1 MTRRDT
7 ADVLVVGAGA
17 AGLAAALFCAR
28 MLRGARI
35 VCVDGAKS
43 VGAKILV
50 SGGGRCNVT
59 NREVT
64 EQDFWGGDRR
74 FIRNVLRAYP
84 ASRATAFFA
93 ELGVPLHEEEG
104 GKFFPDSNSAR
115 TVLDALLRG
124 LKESGAAL
132 ELSARVERL
141 ERTEHGFVVLTRQ
154 GITYD
159 ASAVVLATGGRSL
172 PKTGSDGAGYA
183 FARALGHG
191 YIETT
196 PALVPLVLG
205 PTSRS
210 APTVDMN
217 PSTPTVHTNPSTPTV
232 HMNPTAAWHAKLSGV
247 AHQVAVSVRSDG
259 APPVRLE
266 GAMLWTHF
274 GVSGP
279 VILNASRHW
288 LRARAERRQAAV
300 LLHLV
305 PATFTELE
313 RWLQDEQRDHPRA
326 LVRNVIAT
334 RLPASVAD
342 AWVNASGIDA
352 PTTLAHLARDA
363 RRTLIASLL
372 ETPLAVIDSRGYNYA
387 EVTAGGIPLGEVDP
401 ATMESRVCPG
411 LYLIGEILD
420 VDGRIGG
427 FNFQWAWSS
436 AWVAANAIAGKLR
449 A

>member
-1 MTRRDT
+1 MTHRDT

-104 GKFFPDSNSAR
+104 GKLFPDSNSAR

-210 APTVDMN
+210 A
-217 PSTPTVHTNPSTPTV
+217 PTVHTNPSTPTV

-352 PTTLAHLARDA
+352 ATTLAHLARDA

-372 ETPLAVIDSRGYNYA
+372 ETPLAVVDSRGYNYA

>member
-1 MTRRDT
+1 MTRPDT

-84 ASRATAFFA
+84 ALRATAFFA

-104 GKFFPDSNSAR
+104 GKLFPDSNSAR

-141 ERTEHGFVVLTRQ
+141 ERTERGFVVLTRQ

-183 FARALGHG
+183 FARGLGHG

-210 APTVDMN
+210 APTV
-217 PSTPTVHTNPSTPTV
+217 HTNPSTPTV
-232 HMNPTAAWHAKLSGV
+232 HMNPAAAWHAKLSGV
-247 AHQVAVSVRSDG
+247 AHRVAVSVRSDG

-288 LRARAERRQAAV
+288 LRARAERRQADV

-326 LVRNVIAT
+326 LVRNVVAT

-352 PTTLAHLARDA
+352 ATTLAHLARDA
-363 RRTLIASLL
+363 RRTLLASLL
-372 ETPLAVIDSRGYNYA
+372 ETPLAVVDSRGYNYA